1 MYIGYLVCD
10 LRQGK
15 ARSIYHNGQVQT
27 CKQYKTGCSKEP
39 NSATFETYFKV
50 SMFWTVK
57 IFHVRPYTTI
67 NNFDEKVFILIVFY
81 LLMSRSTEIKLMIHW
96 QIKMGCCSQ
105 HKRVTQT
112 NNPVLGAMHIPKIP
126 IILTIEHCISVI
138 LPVFWSCF
146 SSTVFIIFHF
156 IHLRWS
162 SQ

>member
-1 MYIGYLVCD
+1 MAKYKHVSSIKQVAAKSLTARLSKRTSRYLC
-10 LRQGK
+10 
-15 ARSIYHNGQVQT
+15 
-27 CKQYKTGCSKEP
+27 
-39 NSATFETYFKV
+39 FEQL
-50 SMFWTVK
+50 K
-57 IFHVRPYTTI
+57 IFHGWPYTNF
-67 NNFDEKVFILIVFY
+67 NNFDEKVFILIIFY

-126 IILTIEHCISVI
+126 IILTIEHCISVKEDFI
-138 LPVFWSCF
+138 YLLL